1 MIVIRRTRPGR
12 GGSVVATDT
21 PLAEPVHFGRA
32 DTCGLRVMRAG
43 VAFCHAT
50 LTTHGEG
57 VQIEA
62 APGTVLGPQDKPA
75 QSALLGRPGESVRI
89 GPCTLTLREPAGE
102 GPVLELAEDPSTE
115 ETEEV
120 RAERHFAAFD
130 VRLPNVRLIGTAL
143 TCAILLLLFALPL
156 AFSPNAGSAGAHPAA
171 ALAVLRMPAQTVW
184 NVGQISH
191 AHAAFG
197 ADCASCHK
205 TAFVHASQQS
215 CLACHANIGQHASPV
230 MAPAA
235 DISRENCEH
244 CHLEHK
250 GPVMAVRNRQADCDV
265 CHVNIRATAPHTE
278 LRDVAD
284 FSDQHPQFK
293 AALVQDA
300 TLHSTARFEIGD
312 LKAPDH
318 SNLKFT
324 HATHLKLADLRAAG
338 GGEKCGLCHAPTPG
352 GTSFKPVD
360 FDTAC
365 ASCHTLQFDPDHPEW
380 RLPHGHSD
388 EVQSRVSGYY
398 ARAVLAGETFFKP
411 PADLFRKPG
420 AAPDPPPPT
429 GAALVSAMTA
439 QAMVSSIARSACGQC
454 HTTMA
459 AAPGKPD
466 SAWTIVPVFVPDSY
480 QPSTKFSHAAHA
492 TSACALCHAA
502 KTSDGGPTA
511 LLPGIG
517 TCRDCHAGA
526 SGAVQRVASDCAF
539 CHKFHDAALPLL
551 PRVSVAEVKP

>member
-21 PLAEPVHFGRA
+21 PLAEPVHLGRA

-43 VAFCHAT
+43 IAFCHAT
-50 LTTHGEG
+50 LAKDGAG
-57 VQIEA
+57 VRVEA
-62 APGTVLGPQDKPA
+62 ATDAVLGPKDKPE
-75 QSALLGRPGESVRI
+75 QTVLLGRPGESVRI
-89 GPCTLTLREPAGE
+89 GSCTLTLREPAGE

-130 VRLPNVRLIGTAL
+130 VRLPNVRLMGTAL
-143 TCAILLLLFALPL
+143 TCAILVLLFVLPL
-156 AFSPNAGSAGAHPAA
+156 AFSQGSGSAGAHQAA
-171 ALAVLRMPAQTVW
+171 ALAALRRPAQTVW
-184 NVGQISH
+184 NVGQISR

-205 TAFVHASQQS
+205 AAFVHASQQS
-215 CLACHANIGQHASPV
+215 CLACHADIGQHASPV
-230 MAPAA
+230 VAPAA
-235 DISRENCEH
+235 DISPERCEH

-250 GPVMAVRNRQADCDV
+250 GPAMAVRNRQADCEA
-265 CHVNIRATAPHTE
+265 CHADIRATAPHTM
-278 LRDVAD
+278 LRNVAD
-284 FSDQHPQFK
+284 FTAGHPQFK

-312 LKAPDH
+312 LGAPDR

-324 HATHLKLADLRAAG
+324 HATHLKLADLRATG
-338 GGEKCGLCHAPTPG
+338 GGEKCSLCHAPTPG

-360 FDTAC
+360 FDSAC

-380 RLPHGHSD
+380 RLPHGHAD

-398 ARAVLAGETFFKP
+398 ARAVLAGETFFQP
-411 PADLFRKPG
+411 PADLFHKPG
-420 AAPDPPPPT
+420 APPNPPRLT

-439 QAMVSSIARSACGQC
+439 QTMVSSVARSACGEC

-459 AAPGKPD
+459 AAPGKPAGD
-466 SAWTIVPVFVPDSY
+466 WTVAPVFVPDTY
-480 QPSTKFSHAAHA
+480 QPSTKFSHAAHS
-492 TSACALCHAA
+492 TSACTLCHAA

-517 TCRDCHAGA
+517 TCRNCHAGE
-526 SGAVQRVASDCAF
+526 SGGAQRVASDCAF
-539 CHKFHDAALPLL
+539 CHRFHDAALPLL
-551 PRVSVAEVKP
+551 PRVSVAEVRR